1 MFRRKLK
8 ALKYQLADSFEFDV
22 ESNFK
27 NVVVWLEDHKIR
39 HYKIEDRDAL
49 RKLQNPD
56 WQEVFTQYLKDL
68 ECPVIDSDATT
79 ILDWLLGLAVGLE
92 YGDHAE
98 KYKSITAASLA
109 AKKLDQPQMQSDNP
123 LDKLNFDDP
132 DFKAGV
138 TSLAQ
143 LLQIPRHPDH
153 LVTLKAVTKLISERL
168 SPDALE
174 AAKSNIPSETVKPL
188 PLANCVLGFE
198 TGDYVMS
205 EAAKILRLLHIRELR
220 ELQTRI
226 NEAIV
231 AAQAITANPRT
242 DERLGKVGR

>member
-92 YGDHAE
+92 YGDHV
-98 KYKSITAASLA
+98 
-109 AKKLDQPQMQSDNP
+109 
-123 LDKLNFDDP
+123 DDP